1 MEEAKKV
8 GQDMSTTRET
18 LQESHSAPARNVAH
32 GALLAFLVLLSRL
45 FFEEIG
51 TLAYI
56 YLPHA
61 WVDSPQG
68 EIPPH
73 GGLWFQ
79 SLVGIWAHWDG
90 YWYLSIAQYGYK
102 GRTASSAFF
111 PLYPWIM
118 HLLGSSI
125 WAGVSVSMVCFGAS
139 VGVLYLWV
147 AREWGVRAA
156 WMAVVVYAFFPT
168 GYYLNAVYTE
178 SLYMLLAFGT
188 LYAARQR
195 HYWAA
200 FILASLATLTSI
212 YGMLLAL
219 SLFVLVWKQERRF
232 WRAAGFSLGSVLGLL
247 VYMAFLTWRF
257 HDPLIFQ
264 SVQSDWGRHFAWP
277 WVTLSTAFH
286 DAWVSC
292 QGLWNFPLL
301 FRSGP
306 AQGDTVNF
314 YNMIFMAASLV
325 VLAAWGWRLPLY
337 LWAYLAPALAVTLF
351 FPAYN
356 QPLMSFPRLVYENF
370 PILLAAAMALDRHPR
385 WRWVYWTLSLYLGA
399 LLTALFATAHWVA

>member
-1 MEEAKKV
+1 M
-8 GQDMSTTRET
+8 GQDLPSTREP
-18 LQESHSAPARNVAH
+18 LPESPKKPARAIAH

-61 WVDSPQG
+61 WVDAPQG

-79 SLVGIWAHWDG
+79 SLFGIWAHWDG
-90 YWYLSIAQYGYK
+90 YWYLSIAQFGYQ

-111 PLYPWIM
+111 PLYPWLM

-125 WAGVSVSMVCFGAS
+125 WAGLGISLVAFTVSVV
-139 VGVLYLWV
+139 VLYLWV
-147 AREWGVRAA
+147 SDQWGPAVA
-156 WMAVVVYAFFPT
+156 WLAVLVYAFFPT
-168 GYYLNAVYTE
+168 GFYLNAVYTE
-178 SLYMLLAFGT
+178 ALYTALAFST
-188 LYAARQR
+188 LYAAQKRR
-195 HYWAA
+195 YWWAFVLAA
-200 FILASLATLTSI
+200 LATLTSI
-212 YGMLLAL
+212 YGILLSL

-232 WRAAGFSLGSVLGLL
+232 WRAVGFSIGSALGLL

-257 HDPLIFQ
+257 HDPLMFQ

-277 WVTLSTAFH
+277 WVTLVTAFH
-286 DAWVSC
+286 AAWANRQVV
-292 QGLWNFPLL
+292 WNYPYL
-301 FRSGP
+301 FSPGP
-306 AQGDTVNF
+306 AQGPVINF
-314 YNMIFMAASLV
+314 YNLIFMVGSLIVLV
-325 VLAAWGWRLPLY
+325 VYGWRLPLY

-356 QPLMSFPRLVYENF
+356 QPLMSFPRLIFENF
-370 PILLAAAMALDRHPR
+370 PILLVLAIALARRPW
-385 WRWVYWTLSLYLGA
+385 WRFAYWSVCLYLGA